1 MEQVK
6 IIDLDSLLKVAVDT
20 ANKMCNSDKWK
31 VEFDWLDGDNLVVNV
46 SLVSGSTF
54 KTKEEVADANG
65 YCSDICDIVEDI
77 LKTYSCE
84 EWVRHSERWYWDPEG
99 NEIECEVDSD
109 EEAICVATVQTQ
121 FYKS

>member
-20 ANKMCNSDKWK
+20 ANKMCNPYKWK
-31 VEFDWLDGDNLVVNV
+31 FEFDWLDSDNIVVNV
-46 SLVSGSTF
+46 GLVSGSTF

-77 LKTYSCE
+77 LKTYACK

-109 EEAICVATVQTQ
+109 EEAIWVATVQTQ